1 MKYRILSMLLCL
13 CFFAAGHGWAAPAF
27 EPKDCPKDLKYILG
41 MYYGNG
47 EMFLLRENNGEVEL
61 VYRFGQKDYTFAGS
75 NVYPLYKE
83 HFDSYTINESGPLNH
98 LDAAVRIERS
108 REGYGVSCSV
118 GGNRYSRRFFAGE
131 NGRPFRFAPVS
142 DWQALKTAANAAV
155 MPAQLGAGQQAQLV
169 DLAQAVPGL
178 KFDLRYAQAD
188 NCFGQALTDDQ
199 RAFLDADAAQALA
212 QAQQSLKP
220 YGYGILVWEAYRP
233 WSVSKLAYDA
243 LPADKKSML
252 PAPEVGFSHNTGRSI
267 DVSLYLLA
275 TGENAG
281 VISGFDEP
289 SVRQYAS
296 FAGGTTLERYRRDLL
311 RSAMQMAGFT
321 ASETEWWHFDYG
333 DIKGFAHLNVKP
345 QIN

>member
-1 MKYRILSMLLCL
+1 MKYKILSMLLCL

-61 VYRFGQKDYTFAGS
+61 VYRFGQNDYTFAGS

-188 NCFGQALTDDQ
+188 NCFGQVLTDDQ

-212 QAQQSLKP
+212 QAQQYLKP

-243 LPADKKSML
+243 LPTDKKSML

-275 TGENAG
+275 TGEDAG
-281 VISGFDEP
+281 MISGFDEP

-345 QIN
+345 Q

>member
-1 MKYRILSMLLCL
+1 MKYKILSMLLCL

-47 EMFLLRENNGEVEL
+47 EMFLLRENNGEVDL
-61 VYRFGQKDYTFAGS
+61 VYRFGQNDYTFAGS

-142 DWQALKTAANAAV
+142 DWQALKTAADAAV
-155 MPAQLGAGQQAQLV
+155 MPAQLGTGQQAQLV

-212 QAQQSLKP
+212 QAQEYLKP

-275 TGENAG
+275 TGEDAG
-281 VISGFDEP
+281 MISGFDEP

-345 QIN
+345 Q

>member
-1 MKYRILSMLLCL
+1 MKYKILSMLLCL

-61 VYRFGQKDYTFAGS
+61 VYRFGQNDYTFAGS

-275 TGENAG
+275 NDENAG
-281 VISGFDEP
+281 MISGFDEP

-345 QIN
+345 Q

>member
-1 MKYRILSMLLCL
+1 MKYKILSMLLCL

-61 VYRFGQKDYTFAGS
+61 VYRFGQNDYTFAGS

-131 NGRPFRFAPVS
+131 NGRPFRFAHAS
-142 DWQALKTAANAAV
+142 DWQALKTAADAAV
-155 MPAQLGAGQQAQLV
+155 MPAQLGNGQQAQLV

-212 QAQQSLKP
+212 QAQQYLKP

-275 TGENAG
+275 TGEDAG
-281 VISGFDEP
+281 MISGFDEP

-345 QIN
+345 Q

>member
-1 MKYRILSMLLCL
+1 MKYKILSMLLCL

-108 REGYGVSCSV
+108 REGYGVTCSV

-142 DWQALKTAANAAV
+142 DWQALKTAADAAV

-188 NCFGQALTDDQ
+188 NCFGQALTDDR
-199 RAFLDADAAQALA
+199 RAFLDADAALALA
-212 QAQQSLKP
+212 QAQQYLKP

-252 PAPEVGFSHNTGRSI
+252 PAPEIGFSHNTGRSI

-281 VISGFDEP
+281 MISGFDEP

-296 FAGGTTLERYRRDLL
+296 FPGGTTLERYRRDLL

-321 ASETEWWHFDYG
+321 ASGTEWWHFDYG

-345 QIN
+345 Q

>member
-1 MKYRILSMLLCL
+1 MKYRILSMMLCL

-61 VYRFGQKDYTFAGS
+61 VYRFGQNDYTFAGS

-98 LDAAVRIERS
+98 LDVAVRIERS

-155 MPAQLGAGQQAQLV
+155 MPAQLGTGQQAQLV

-212 QAQQSLKP
+212 QAQQYLKP

-252 PAPEVGFSHNTGRSI
+252 PAPEAGFSHNTGRSI

-281 VISGFDEP
+281 MISGFDEP

-311 RSAMQMAGFT
+311 RSVMQMAGFT

-345 QIN
+345 Q

>member
-281 VISGFDEP
+281 MISGFDEP

-345 QIN
+345 Q

>member
-61 VYRFGQKDYTFAGS
+61 VYRFGQNDYTFAGS

-118 GGNRYSRRFFAGE
+118 GGNRYSRRFFADA
-131 NGRPFRFAPVS
+131 NGRPFRIAPATV
-142 DWQALKTAANAAV
+142 WQALKTAADAAV

-212 QAQQSLKP
+212 QAQQYLKP

-243 LPADKKSML
+243 LPADKKFML

-281 VISGFDEP
+281 MISGFDEP

-345 QIN
+345 Q